1 MKYLL
6 TIILFV
12 SANIFGEESGIGE
25 YVNLSIGND
34 YITGCTLSGF
44 MARNKTE
51 RDLFKCANYLL
62 SKTDE
67 EWEVFQVEHYGDKK
81 INTIWLRKIR

>member
-12 SANIFGEESGIGE
+12 SANIFSQGSDIGE
-25 YVNLSIGND
+25 YLDLSIGND
-34 YITGCTLSGF
+34 YISGCTLNG
-44 MARNKTE
+44 ARNSIE

-67 EWEVFQVEHYGDKK
+67 EWEVFQVEHYVDKK